1 MSTATI
7 GGIVATTITI
17 MHTERLHLR
26 RPRVDDLEAFLAYR
40 NDPANLRLQ
49 PIEPMSQADASQFLL
64 AQAGLDKHADN
75 CWIMFAIERL
85 RDSRMIGEVGIYV
98 ESAAKRAGDIGWS
111 LHRDACAQGYAIEAA
126 RALVDYAFGERQLLR
141 LTASMSAQNEAC
153 IRLCERLGMRR
164 EATAS
169 KAQCVDGDWHD
180 VHQYGLS
187 RSEWAGHRELE
198 G

>member
-1 MSTATI
+1 
-7 GGIVATTITI
+7 

-49 PIEPMSQADASQFLL
+49 PIEPMAYTDALQFLL
-64 AQAGLDKHADN
+64 AQSGLDRHADN
-75 CWIMFAIERL
+75 CWIMFSIERL
-85 RDSRMIGEVGIYV
+85 RDSRMIGEVGIYL
-98 ESAAKRAGDIGWS
+98 ESAVRHAGDIGWS
-111 LHRDACAQGYAIEAA
+111 LHRDACGQGYAIEAA
-126 RALVDYAFGERQLLR
+126 RRLVDYAFGERQLLR
-141 LTASMSAQNEAC
+141 LTASMSAHNEASL
-153 IRLCERLGMRR
+153 RLCERLGMCC

-169 KAQCVDGDWHD
+169 EAQCVDGDWHD

-187 RSEWAGHRELE
+187 RSDWAGLRGLE